1 MTETTLPE
9 TDALTDLSRRRL
21 LAMLPAAAL
30 FPLSLL
36 GSGPAAAQMVSLLP
50 PKDRELVDQI
60 ADYLQRL
67 TTAKASFFQTND
79 RGGAADGTL
88 YLDRPGK
95 ARFEYSPSAGLLIVA
110 DGKRVSVY
118 DSKLKTFDSYAL
130 AATPL
135 ALLLSRKVR
144 LDGDVMV
151 TRVSRSEGGVT
162 LTLRDARREAEGFL
176 LLEFKLDPIALTGW
190 TVVDTQNRRTVVKL
204 GPLESTGGFDPA
216 LFVLKDPGKKPK

>member
-1 MTETTLPE
+1 MTETTYSE
-9 TDALTDLSRRRL
+9 TDALTDFSRRHL
-21 LAMLPAAAL
+21 LALLPAAAL
-30 FPLSLL
+30 FPLQAS
-36 GSGPAAAQMVSLLP
+36 AQMVSILP
-50 PKDRELVDQI
+50 PKDRELVNQI
-60 ADYLQRL
+60 AAYLQGL
-67 TTAKASFFQTND
+67 TTAKSTFFQTND
-79 RGGAADGTL
+79 RGGAADGVL

-95 ARFEYSPSAGLLIVA
+95 ARFEYKPSAGLLIVA

-151 TRVSRSEGGVT
+151 TRVSRADGGVT

-176 LLEFKLDPIALTGW
+176 LLDFKLDPIALTGW

-204 GPLESTGGFDPA
+204 GPLEPASGFDPA

>member
-9 TDALTDLSRRRL
+9 TDAVTDLFRRDL
-21 LAMLPAAAL
+21 LLMLPAVAL
-30 FPLSLL
+30 FPLQAS
-36 GSGPAAAQMVSLLP
+36 AQMVSILP
-50 PKDRELVDQI
+50 PKDRELVNQI
-60 ADYLQRL
+60 ADYLQGL
-67 TTAKASFFQTND
+67 TTAKSTFFQTND
-79 RGGAADGTL
+79 RGGAADGVL

-95 ARFEYSPSAGLLIVA
+95 ARFEYKPSAGLLIVA

-135 ALLLSRKVR
+135 ALLLSRKVK
-144 LDGDVMV
+144 LEGDVMV
-151 TRVSRSEGGVT
+151 TRVSRADGGVT

-176 LLEFKLDPIALTGW
+176 LLDFKLDPIALTGW
-190 TVVDTQNRRTVVKL
+190 TVVDTQNRRTNVKL
-204 GPLESTGGFDPA
+204 GPLEPASGFDPA

>member
-1 MTETTLPE
+1 MTKLQRR
-9 TDALTDLSRRRL
+9 DLL
-21 LAMLPAAAL
+21 MMLPAVAL
-30 FPLSLL
+30 FPLAGTAS
-36 GSGPAAAQMVSLLP
+36 AQMVSLLP
-50 PKDRELVDQI
+50 PKDRALVNEI
-60 ADYLQRL
+60 GAYLQGL
-67 TTAKASFFQTND
+67 TTAKSTFYQTND
-79 RGGAADGTL
+79 RGGAADGVL

-95 ARFEYSPSAGLLIVA
+95 ARFEYKPSAGLLIVA

-118 DSKLKTFDSYAL
+118 DSKLKTFDSYQL

-151 TRVSRSEGGVT
+151 TRVSQADGGVT

-176 LLEFKLDPIALTGW
+176 LLDFKLDPIALTGW
-190 TVVDTQNRRTVVKL
+190 TVVDTQNRRTNVKL
-204 GPLESTGGFDPA
+204 GPLEPGGSFDPA